1 MGRRIAESIW
11 GVKGED
17 NKSTGSCSSKKRER
31 KFWVETDAS
40 EHTIGAVLLQEQDGK
55 WKSIAFLSRTI

>member
-1 MGRRIAESIW
+1 MEMGRRIAESIW

-40 EHTIGAVLLQEQDGK
+40 EHTIGAVLL
-55 WKSIAFLSRTI
+55 